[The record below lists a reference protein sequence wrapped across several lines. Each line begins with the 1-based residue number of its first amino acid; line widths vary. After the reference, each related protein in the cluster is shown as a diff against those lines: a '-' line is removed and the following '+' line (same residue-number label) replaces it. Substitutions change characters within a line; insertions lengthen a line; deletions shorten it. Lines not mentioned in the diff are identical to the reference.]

1 MLRLSRRLSL
11 STRFARVS
19 TDTDG
24 DLDELNSQ
32 YKKFTE
38 KRSFASKI
46 SPSKVFQFS
55 LLNKLMKSRKLKN
68 TENKRRSSKSSTLK
82 RHRKIF

>member
-1 MLRLSRRLSL
+1 M
-11 STRFARVS
+11 STRFSRVS

-24 DLDELNSQ
+24 NLDELNSQ

-46 SPSKVFQFS
+46 SPSK
-55 LLNKLMKSRKLKN
+55 LKN
-68 TENKRRSSKSSTLK
+68 TENKRRSSKSSILK
-82 RHRKIF
+82 RRRKIF